1 MEYSFDF
8 SEQILKAADLLGLHH
23 DGENETARV
32 VVYQSCVSMEI
43 AMKCLLEHAG
53 KSPQAIRKHNH
64 RIMDLLEAVDALHK
78 NGDTLEPWDK
88 LWCEVVDGRLPN
100 GSVGLL
106 LSEADKGSTY
116 PNEMRYGSQM
126 QCISP
131 HLVLETA
138 KVVLNWCKS
147 NAGQLVYVPTSAM
160 PAKTF

>member
-8 SEQILKAADLLGLHH
+8 AEKILQAAKLLGQHH

-43 AMKCLLEHAG
+43 AMKCLLEHSG
-53 KSPQAIRKHNH
+53 KSPKAIRKHNH
-64 RIMDLLEAVDALHK
+64 KLLDLLDAVDTLHW
-78 NGDTLEPWDK
+78 NGKPLEPWDK
-88 LWCEVVDGRLPN
+88 LWGEVVDDQYLN

-106 LSEADKGSTY
+106 LSEAEKGSTY

-131 HLVLETA
+131 HLVLKTA
-138 KVVLNWCKS
+138 EVVLDWCKS
-147 NAGQLVYVPTSAM
+147 NASKMTYVPTRTSA
-160 PAKTF
+160 A